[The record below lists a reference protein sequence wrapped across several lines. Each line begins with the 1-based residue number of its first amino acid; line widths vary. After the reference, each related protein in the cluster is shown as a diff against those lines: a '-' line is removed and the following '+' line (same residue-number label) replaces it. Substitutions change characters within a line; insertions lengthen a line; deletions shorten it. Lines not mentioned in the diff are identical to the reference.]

1 MNIEEL
7 WKRCNFNDTKLKNY
21 GFYKEKDNYIY
32 QTNIMKNT
40 FEVTIIIP
48 KDQKFSIK
56 VVDLNTNYEYTLYRI
71 ESQTGK
77 FVSEVREELTDL
89 LTDIKE
95 KCSEATKFLTAQA
108 NRIALKIQ
116 ELYQGQPEF
125 LWKKY
130 PGYAIFR
137 NNENKKWYAAI
148 MNILKEKIEKGTYEV
163 EIIDVKLNPEK
174 IQTLLPKKGFYEAY
188 HMNKKTWITILLDDT
203 LSDEEIMS
211 YVQESYDLTKKKK

>member
-188 HMNKKTWITILLDDT
+188 HMNKKTWMTILLDDT
-203 LSDEEIMS
+203 ISDEEIMS

>member
-95 KCSEATKFLTAQA
+95 KCSEDTKFLTAQA

-116 ELYQGQPEF
+116 ELYQGHPEF

-148 MNILKEKIEKGTYEV
+148 MNILKEKIEKGTYKV

-188 HMNKKTWITILLDDT
+188 HMNKKTWITILLDET

-211 YVQESYDLTKKKK
+211 YVQESYDLTKMKK

>member
-32 QTNIMKNT
+32 QTNIMKDT
-40 FEVTIIIP
+40 FKVTIIIP

-95 KCSEATKFLTAQA
+95 KCSEDTKFLTAQA

-116 ELYQGQPEF
+116 ELYQGHPEF

-148 MNILKEKIEKGTYEV
+148 MNILKEKIEKGTYKV

-188 HMNKKTWITILLDDT
+188 HMNKKTWITILLDET

-211 YVQESYDLTKKKK
+211 YVQESYDLTKMKK

>member
-21 GFYKEKDNYIY
+21 GFHKEKDNYIY
-32 QTNIMKNT
+32 QTNIMKDT
-40 FEVTIIIP
+40 FKVTIIIP

-95 KCSEATKFLTAQA
+95 KCSEDTKFLTAQA

-116 ELYQGQPEF
+116 ELYQGHPEF

-148 MNILKEKIEKGTYEV
+148 MNILKEKIEKGAYEV